1 MKSIIR
7 SQVSLYQQKNNRM
20 ETTKELTDKLNSLL
34 ASYQVHY
41 QNLRGLHWNIKG
53 AYFFELH
60 TKYEELYLRTQDII
74 DEIAERILAIEGTP
88 LHTYADYLQQAKLK
102 ENETIHEGSAGMTY
116 LVAAQKELVKLE
128 REILH
133 LSDELED
140 EGTNAL
146 MSDLIREKEKTTWM
160 FTAWLNKK

>member
-1 MKSIIR
+1 
-7 SQVSLYQQKNNRM
+7 M
-20 ETTKELTDKLNSLL
+20 ETTKELTAKLNSLL

-88 LHTYADYLQQAKLK
+88 LHTYTDYLKQAKIK
-102 ENETIHEGSAGMTY
+102 ENATIHEGATGMDY
-116 LVAAQKELVKLE
+116 LVSAQKELINLE
-128 REILH
+128 REILR
-133 LSDELED
+133 LSDELAD

-160 FTAWLNKK
+160 FTSWLNKK